1 MSAVRRGL
9 WRRLAAASLPTGP
22 ASRREP
28 APRRKLAACT
38 AGRAARA
45 VPAATSAVA
54 RSPQAAEGWRA
65 CAASP
70 APTAASARPRST
82 HGTRPPPPGDSLPR
96 LRIVSATAT
105 RAARHAGS
113 TAARTA
119 VTSPSAPATK
129 STPGSGASAA
139 GGATSLLATALAV
152 AITGTRSRPSPSPKG
167 MPSATPAA
175 PTSRLSPRSARHTA
189 PVRRPTARS
198 TPSCQARSSNTVE
211 SRLKVMRNAATSPK
225 RPSAWSATRSESV
238 TRRRSACRCAGAW
251 TRRPAGRS
259 ATITSATSRT
269 SASGA
274 TTTSTPVMKPR
285 RVKSSSAAKRSITAT
300 LPP

>member
-1 MSAVRRGL
+1 M
-9 WRRLAAASLPTGP
+9 PT
-22 ASRREP
+22 
-28 APRRKLAACT
+28 
-38 AGRAARA
+38 AAR
-45 VPAATSAVA
+45 AVA
-54 RSPQAAEGWRA
+54 RSPEHPEGCRARAARPT
-65 CAASP
+65 P
-70 APTAASARPRST
+70 AVASATPRST
-82 HGTRPPPPGDSLPR
+82 QSTRGLAPGASLPR
-96 LRIVSATAT
+96 LRIVSASAT

-113 TAARTA
+113 VAASTVVPR
-119 VTSPSAPATK
+119 PSAPAR
-129 STPGSGASAA
+129 SSGPGSGASVA
-139 GGATSLLATALAV
+139 GGATSFWATALAV
-152 AITGTRSRPSPSPKG
+152 AITGTRRRPSPSPRG
-167 MPSATPAA
+167 MPTATPAA
-175 PTSRLSPRSARHTA
+175 PTSRLSPTSERHTA

-211 SRLKVMRNAATSPK
+211 SRLKVMRKAATSPK